1 MRTGTILP
9 LTAVALGM
17 LVSAAPASAAI
28 VVMDFGVE
36 FSGASPPAGPAPWLR
51 ATFDDGGTPG
61 SVTLT
66 LDNLLTGSEF
76 IGAQG
81 VYFNLDPAKDA
92 TGLLFTH
99 SLGQAAQLIDRG
111 TDAYK
116 ADGDGFFDIK
126 LTYSASGADRFTAG
140 EQSVYQI
147 TGAGLTALD
156 FIYTSVNSPVDK
168 GPLYAAAHVQGIGPF
183 GEDSGWITL
192 DPSRPPSIVPLPAA
206 VWLLGAGFLGYLGV
220 GYSRRQT
227 A

>member
-9 LTAVALGM
+9 LTAAALGM

-36 FSGASPPAGPAPWLR
+36 FSGASPPAGSPPWLR

-81 VYFNLDPAKDA
+81 VYFNLDPAMSA
-92 TGLLFTH
+92 AGLVFAY
-99 SLGQAAQLIDRG
+99 SSGQAAQSVQLG

-116 ADGDGFFDIK
+116 ADGDGYFDIK
-126 LTYSASGADRFTAG
+126 LTYGASGADRFTAG

-156 FIYTSVNSPVDK
+156 FIYTSANSPKD
-168 GPLYAAAHVQGIGPF
+168 PLYAAAHVQGIGPF

-192 DPSRPPSIVPLPAA
+192 DPSRPPSIIPLPAA